1 MISSLNTII
10 NKIIKLIKS
19 VLSNINNIYSSLIN
33 WSELNSILNEI
44 LKIKIKYKLKKFI
57 YY

>member
-33 WSELNSILNEI
+33 WSELNSILNDI
-44 LKIKIKYKLKKFI
+44 KNKNKI
-57 YY
+57 

>member
-1 MISSLNTII
+1 MISSLNTIII

-33 WSELNSILNEI
+33 WSELNSILNDI
-44 LKIKIKYKLKKFI
+44 KNKNKI
-57 YY
+57 